1 MNAKVYFTGALL
13 LCFVVSGCTML
24 RYFDDSSS
32 EEIKKFEMSKDQM
45 WNEMKKL
52 RQENESYKQTLGS
65 KREEINQLNRQ
76 VADLNKEVEKMKS
89 EVERM
94 AEVKT
99 KEPTKG
105 EVQEAAVTG
114 QIAAV
119 KEKEVAIE
127 KPEVKEGA
135 SQVDAVKKEE
145 VAGKETAVPM
155 KERGIDIKNLR
166 VKVLSGTGKMSSA
179 RVMAKKLTGMGY
191 RIASVD
197 MAPRKNFTTN
207 TVFYAPDYRNEA
219 RDLTARLGENAVCK
233 PLTWSSVFHIIV
245 VSVQ

>member
-1 MNAKVYFTGALL
+1 MNAKVFFACAVLF
-13 LCFVVSGCTML
+13 CFVISGCTVL
-24 RYFDDSSS
+24 RYFDNSSG
-32 EEIKKFEMSKDQM
+32 EEVKKFELSKDQM
-45 WNEMKKL
+45 WNEINKL
-52 RQENESYKQTLGS
+52 KRENESYKQTLGS
-65 KREEINQLNRQ
+65 KNEEINQLNRQ

-99 KEPTKG
+99 REPAKP
-105 EVQEAAVTG
+105 EAQETAVTG

-119 KEKEVAIE
+119 KEKEVVIE

-135 SQVDAVKKEE
+135 SQVDTVKKEE
-145 VAGKETAVPM
+145 VAGKEPAVPM
-155 KERGIDIKNLR
+155 KERSVDIKNLK

-179 RVMAKKLTGMGY
+179 RAMSKKLTGMGY
-191 RIASVD
+191 RIASID

-207 TVFYAPDYRNEA
+207 TVFYAPDYQREA
-219 RDLTARLGENAVCK
+219 QDLTARLGENAVCK